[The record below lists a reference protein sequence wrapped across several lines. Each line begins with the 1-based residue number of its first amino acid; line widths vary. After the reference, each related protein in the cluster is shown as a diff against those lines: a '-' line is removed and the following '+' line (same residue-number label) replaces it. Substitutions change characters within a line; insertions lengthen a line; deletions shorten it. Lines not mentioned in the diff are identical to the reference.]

1 MVIEIN
7 KYITEYEKFYNK
19 DIEINYD
26 SFCDN
31 TIILLEN
38 LTNKQIDEILY
49 YTWGRIIQTIPN
61 GYLTPNIIEY
71 LLEHE
76 IALDVL
82 CYKGLM
88 GEQLMKIYNK
98 NKCIDALII
107 LGKRLLSKDE
117 YTVFELCQFINEN
130 NNDLLYDILLKYMI
144 ILFVKKEE
152 KEILYKKCVNALD
165 IIIKQTENYKIK
177 EFGFEMC
184 SFLVAYNEKNIDII
198 EDFSTE
204 NNSLILLAL
213 SLNPYVPDFVL
224 EKLLFIKNFKYSK
237 IIKSTAKERLLKL
250 RKGPKTGGGQI
261 T

>member
-1 MVIEIN
+1 MVIDIN

-26 SFCDN
+26 FFCDN
-31 TIILLEN
+31 TIMLLEN

-49 YTWGRIIQTIPN
+49 YTWERIIQTIPN

-76 IALDVL
+76 IAFDIL
-82 CYKGLM
+82 CYKDLTD
-88 GEQLMKIYNK
+88 EQLIKIYNK

-107 LGKRLLSKDE
+107 LGKKLLSNDE
-117 YTVFELCQFINEN
+117 YTVLELCQFINEN

-144 ILFVKKEE
+144 ILFVRKEDKKN
-152 KEILYKKCVNALD
+152 LYKKCINAVD
-165 IIIKQTENYKIK
+165 VIIKQTKNDKIN
-177 EFGFEMC
+177 EFGFEIC
-184 SFLVAYNEKNIDII
+184 SFLSAYNEKNIDII
-198 EDFSTE
+198 EDLSTK
-204 NNSLILLAL
+204 NNSLMLLAL

-224 EKLLFIKNFKYSK
+224 EKLLFVKKFKYSK

-250 RKGPKTGGGQI
+250 RRGSKANGSQI
-261 T
+261 N